1 MKSILLALLVLN
13 LSSCVQVEVT
23 DTSVKPEEAVAG
35 SGKDDDGRSVASLGM
50 DVAMPAVKN
59 YHQINNTYSQLT
71 GVSTAEPEIL
81 NTFNSI
87 KVQLPTT
94 NDPKSVN
101 GFNQIAF
108 LRLAFAYCDSY
119 VSKRGSDLLSKT
131 NEGVVQDLLDNF
143 LYLDLAANPKDR
155 AFKEGLVSIANNE
168 DGFLPAGSNMKERAA
183 KMVCSSILASAYVTT
198 I

>member
-1 MKSILLALLVLN
+1 MKRLMLALLVLN

-23 DTSVKPEEAVAG
+23 DTSVKPEDAVAG
-35 SGKDDDGRSVASLGM
+35 SSKGDGREVASLGM

-71 GVSTAEPEIL
+71 GVSTADSDVL
-81 NTFNSI
+81 STFNSI

-108 LRLAFAYCDSY
+108 LRLAFVYCDKY
-119 VSKRGSDLLSKT
+119 VDSRGQELLSKSS
-131 NEGVVQDLLDNF
+131 EGITQDLIDKF
-143 LYLDLAANPKDR
+143 IYLDLAGNPKDR
-155 AFKEGLVSIANNE
+155 AFKEGLLSIANNE
-168 DGFLPAGSNMKERAA
+168 DGFLPNGNNIKEESA
-183 KMVCSSILASAYVTT
+183 KMVCTSLLASAYVTT

>member
-1 MKSILLALLVLN
+1 
-13 LSSCVQVEVT
+13 
-23 DTSVKPEEAVAG
+23 
-35 SGKDDDGRSVASLGM
+35 
-50 DVAMPAVKN
+50 MPAVKN

-71 GVSTAEPEIL
+71 GVSTADPAVL
-81 NTFNSI
+81 DTFNSI

-108 LRLAFAYCDSY
+108 LRLAFVYCDSY
-119 VSKRGSDLLSKT
+119 VSERGNELLSKS
-131 NEGVVQDLLDNF
+131 NEEIVQDLLDNF
-143 LYLDLAANPKDR
+143 VYLDLAGNPKDR
-155 AFKEGLVSIANNE
+155 AFKDGLVSIANNE

-183 KMVCSSILASAYVTT
+183 KMVCASILASAYVTT

>member
-1 MKSILLALLVLN
+1 MKRLMLALLVLN

-23 DTSVKPEEAVAG
+23 DTSVKPEDAVVG
-35 SGKDDDGRSVASLGM
+35 DGKGDGREVASLGM

-71 GVSTAEPEIL
+71 GVSTADSDVL
-81 NTFNSI
+81 STFNSI

-94 NDPKSVN
+94 NDPKSIN

-108 LRLAFAYCDSY
+108 LRLAFVYCDKY
-119 VSKRGSDLLSKT
+119 IDARGSELLSKG
-131 NEGVVQDLLDNF
+131 NEAIVQDLIDEF
-143 LYLDLAANPKDR
+143 IYLDAVKNPKDR
-155 AFKEGLVSIANNE
+155 EFKEGLISIINNE
-168 DGFLPAGSNMKERAA
+168 DNFLPAGPNMKERAS
-183 KMVCSSILASAYVTT
+183 KMVCASLLASAYVTT